1 MDTLARTDAGRSP
14 LQLATNDPAGAL
26 ASGGGETWTAQPNS
40 AGVRAWVTRV
50 VPVMHRCSA
59 I

>member
-40 AGVRAWVTRV
+40 ARVRAWVTRV
-50 VPVMHRCSA
+50 VPVMHLCSA